1 MAYLGNNP
9 SQQAFTPAVDY
20 FNGNAST
27 VAFTLSR
34 PVASVA
40 QVQVTIENVPQNPS
54 SSFTVSG
61 NTITFTSAPPSGT
74 SNIYVQYTSLIT
86 QTLTTSSLGEFST
99 LTTTG
104 NVIHSTNATG
114 SVLVTATA
122 APTVDMVN
130 ITNTSF
136 PTVTAGVSCIQFDY
150 AGGAAAV
157 EGAATRTNI
166 TPGGTTGGIWS
177 GHRIVPGVAG
187 TGVTLNGVKFDTKS
201 TSLGT
206 SNALWCGTG
215 WDSIINYNG
224 TTLINGTGGAAFT
237 NLTTSAG
244 TTAIA
249 PIKLTSG
256 TNLTSAVAGATEY
269 DGTNLYFTQDTT
281 QGRGVVPTCQQ
292 FYLSSAGSALST
304 AITPFFGANSSI
316 SLDASSSYYIEAYC
330 YFLKTTAG
338 TATWTHTI
346 SSAATLAHAILEYT
360 PVTGFTTT
368 TITGGMVTTEAT
380 QGTSTALV
388 HPATASLTTA
398 VNHIAK
404 FRAYITTNLTCNY
417 RLQVTQSAGT
427 ITPQAGSYYKIT
439 RVGSTAGNFVA

>member
-1 MAYLGNNP
+1 MSFIGNTP
-9 SQQAFTPAVDY
+9 TQQAFTPAVDY
-20 FNGNAST
+20 FNGTGSAT
-27 VAFTLSR
+27 VFTLSR
-34 PVASVA
+34 PVASTA

-74 SNIYVQYTSLIT
+74 NNIYVQYTSLIT
-86 QTLTTSSLGEFST
+86 QILTTSSLGEFST

-104 NVIHSTNATG
+104 NVIHSTNASG

-136 PTVTAGVSCIQFDY
+136 PNVTAGVSCIQFDY

-177 GHRIVPGVAG
+177 GHRIVPGAAG

-201 TSLGT
+201 TGLGT

-224 TTLINGTGGAAFT
+224 TALINGTGGAAFT

-249 PIKLTSG
+249 PITLTSG
-256 TNLTSAVAGATEY
+256 TNLTAAVAGATEY
-269 DGTNLYFTQDTT
+269 DGTNLYFTQGTT

-292 FYLSSAGSALST
+292 FYLSAAGSALST
-304 AITPFFGANSSI
+304 AITPFFNANSAI
-316 SLDASSSYYIEAYC
+316 SLAAASTYYIEACC

-346 SSAATLAHAILEYT
+346 SSAATLAHSIIEYT
-360 PVTGFTTT
+360 PITGFTTAI
-368 TITGGMVTTEAT
+368 ITGAMVTTEAT
-380 QGTSTALV
+380 QQTSTALV
-388 HPATASLTTA
+388 HTVTGSLTTA
-398 VNHIAK
+398 VYHLAK
-404 FRAYITTNLTCNY
+404 FKTCITTNLACNY

-439 RVGSTAGNFVA
+439 RVGGTAGNFVA